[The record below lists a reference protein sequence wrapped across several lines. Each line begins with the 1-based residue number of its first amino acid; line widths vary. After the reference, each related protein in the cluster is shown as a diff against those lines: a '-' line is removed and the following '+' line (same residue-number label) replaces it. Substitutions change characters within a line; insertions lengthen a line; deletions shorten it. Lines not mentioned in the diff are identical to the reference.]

1 MLYKNNRTLIL
12 YTLFLFILSAIYGLV
27 LRFNFA
33 FPSNIISYKNM
44 LQGHSH
50 VAFLGWGYLVVI
62 GLILK
67 VFLHKSKRDSK
78 VYKITLGIIIA
89 TISLMLFSFI
99 LSGYK
104 MFSIVLLSIFG
115 LTSYVLSF
123 KLLKDLIGKTIA
135 DKLVKYGI
143 YYYLIS
149 SLATWFLAYVIVS
162 QGKTELYYN
171 TVYFYLHFL
180 YNGFFVFGL
189 FGLLFKAFE
198 NKKISIS
205 ENYKK
210 YFFVLLNIAC
220 IPAYILSILWSSNNL
235 ILNIIGFLASILQVI
250 SLLFLFKI
258 LKQVFQQINWSFISK
273 VLLTFSITAYSLKI
287 IAQIVSA
294 FPYFVEKSLALKPFF
309 IIGYLHLFTL
319 AFMSVLIFF
328 LLKESKYI
336 NFNKSIAKIG
346 IGLFILG
353 VFLTEITLFLQGFLI
368 LSGLKLINNYE
379 IILFIFSFLLVLG
392 LILIFIGQFKKK
404 KKAVL

>member
-258 LKQVFQQINWSFISK
+258 LKQVFKQINWIFISNI
-273 VLLTFSITAYSLKI
+273 LLTFSITAYSLKI

-328 LLKESKYI
+328 LLKESKFI
-336 NFNKSIAKIG
+336 NFNKSISKTG
-346 IGLFILG
+346 IILFILG

-368 LSGLKLINNYE
+368 LLQLKTIENYT
-379 IILFIFSFLLVLG
+379 IILFVFSLLIVIG

-404 KKAVL
+404 AVL

>member
-104 MFSIVLLSIFG
+104 AFSIVLLSIFG

-180 YNGFFVFGL
+180 YNGFFVFALLGL
-189 FGLLFKAFE
+189 MFKAFE

-205 ENYKK
+205 EN
-210 YFFVLLNIAC
+210 
-220 IPAYILSILWSSNNL
+220 
-235 ILNIIGFLASILQVI
+235 
-250 SLLFLFKI
+250 
-258 LKQVFQQINWSFISK
+258 
-273 VLLTFSITAYSLKI
+273 
-287 IAQIVSA
+287 
-294 FPYFVEKSLALKPFF
+294 
-309 IIGYLHLFTL
+309 
-319 AFMSVLIFF
+319 
-328 LLKESKYI
+328 
-336 NFNKSIAKIG
+336 
-346 IGLFILG
+346 
-353 VFLTEITLFLQGFLI
+353 
-368 LSGLKLINNYE
+368 
-379 IILFIFSFLLVLG
+379 
-392 LILIFIGQFKKK
+392 
-404 KKAVL
+404 

>member
-104 MFSIVLLSIFG
+104 AFSIVLLSIFG
-115 LTSYVLSF
+115 LTSYVLSYR
-123 KLLKDLIGKTIA
+123 LLKDLIGKTIA

-143 YYYLIS
+143 YYYLMS
-149 SLATWFLAYVIVS
+149 SLATWFLAFVIVT

-309 IIGYLHLFTL
+309 IIG
-319 AFMSVLIFF
+319 
-328 LLKESKYI
+328 
-336 NFNKSIAKIG
+336 
-346 IGLFILG
+346 
-353 VFLTEITLFLQGFLI
+353 
-368 LSGLKLINNYE
+368 
-379 IILFIFSFLLVLG
+379 
-392 LILIFIGQFKKK
+392 
-404 KKAVL
+404 

>member
-123 KLLKDLIGKTIA
+123 KLLKDLKISRMCSFFIENFFIVILK
-135 DKLVKYGI
+135 KVFLK
-143 YYYLIS
+143 YYL
-149 SLATWFLAYVIVS
+149 
-162 QGKTELYYN
+162 
-171 TVYFYLHFL
+171 
-180 YNGFFVFGL
+180 FGN
-189 FGLLFKAFE
+189 FIKD
-198 NKKISIS
+198 
-205 ENYKK
+205 
-210 YFFVLLNIAC
+210 
-220 IPAYILSILWSSNNL
+220 
-235 ILNIIGFLASILQVI
+235 II
-250 SLLFLFKI
+250 K
-258 LKQVFQQINWSFISK
+258 
-273 VLLTFSITAYSLKI
+273 
-287 IAQIVSA
+287 
-294 FPYFVEKSLALKPFF
+294 
-309 IIGYLHLFTL
+309 
-319 AFMSVLIFF
+319 
-328 LLKESKYI
+328 
-336 NFNKSIAKIG
+336 
-346 IGLFILG
+346 
-353 VFLTEITLFLQGFLI
+353 
-368 LSGLKLINNYE
+368 
-379 IILFIFSFLLVLG
+379 
-392 LILIFIGQFKKK
+392 
-404 KKAVL
+404 